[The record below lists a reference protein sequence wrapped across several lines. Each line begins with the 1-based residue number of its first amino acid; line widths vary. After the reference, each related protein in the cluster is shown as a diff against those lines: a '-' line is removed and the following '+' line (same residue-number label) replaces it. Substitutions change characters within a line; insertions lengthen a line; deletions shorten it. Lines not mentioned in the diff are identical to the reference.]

1 MDRLVELYR
10 NNGYLRFSRSMLFGL
25 WDTLDISLLQ
35 PSLDPF
41 EQAAQLELLK
51 KRRMSPTAN
60 LNIRMRP
67 VDDTSLLRPYY
78 IGKITVDPFSND
90 PSRSDTTLVFAKN
103 IGVIQHTNKFKPRI
117 FPPLI
122 YFHPGDRYDQRRYT
136 RTTNRLT
143 GVGTWRMVD
152 IAQIPRT
159 GSDTVDIA
167 IKLIPAKKYNF
178 TTSVESSYSQSAI
191 TGNFVG
197 IGLTMGLQNRNF
209 ARAANLMTTNASYMV
224 ELGQFTA
231 GRIIQTQQ
239 FSLSNSISYPRFIF
253 PGMQSFKDNFRGNFR
268 SIFTLNATSTDRIYL
283 FNLSSLNA
291 SWGYEFSWHA
301 KDYLT
306 KNRTY
311 TLRLKVPNIEYAY
324 LVKRDSLDKLIVQ
337 NPSIKNLF
345 NDGLI
350 TSTIV
355 NFIMP
360 WNERNGR
367 NSSVF
372 RANFEESGLLTGM
385 VKNKFIDD
393 NLYRFVKMD
402 IEYARMIRW
411 AKTSFITRGFA
422 GLGYELGSTPNPEK
436 RLQLPFFKQYF
447 AGGPNSMRAWQLR
460 RLGPGSYI
468 NNFTGDYSIPDRFG
482 DMQLEAN
489 FEYRFPL
496 FKVAGI
502 PVNGAAFTDMGN
514 VWLVKKDAG
523 TNDQIFKLGRLG
535 TDLAIGSGAGMRVDL
550 GFFVIRLDYAYK
562 VKDPSPSPENSIYQN
577 KFFAYPFFKGSQLQ
591 IGIGYPFIF

>member
-1 MDRLVELYR
+1 
-10 NNGYLRFSRSMLFGL
+10 
-25 WDTLDISLLQ
+25 
-35 PSLDPF
+35 
-41 EQAAQLELLK
+41 
-51 KRRMSPTAN
+51 
-60 LNIRMRP
+60 
-67 VDDTSLLRPYY
+67 
-78 IGKITVDPFSND
+78 
-90 PSRSDTTLVFAKN
+90 
-103 IGVIQHTNKFKPRI
+103 
-117 FPPLI
+117 
-122 YFHPGDRYDQRRYT
+122 
-136 RTTNRLT
+136 
-143 GVGTWRMVD
+143 VD
-152 IAQIPRT
+152 IAQMPREGT
-159 GSDTVDIA
+159 DTVDIA

-197 IGLTMGLQNRNF
+197 IGLTAGLQNRNF
-209 ARAANLMTTNASYMV
+209 ARSANLMTTNASYMV
-224 ELGQFTA
+224 ELGQLTA

-239 FSLSNSISYPRFIF
+239 FSLTNAISSPRFVF
-253 PGMQSFKDNFRGNFR
+253 PGLQSFKDNFRGNFR
-268 SIFTLNATSTDRIYL
+268 SIFTLSATSTDRAYL
-283 FNLSSLNA
+283 FNLTSLNA
-291 SWGYEFSWHA
+291 SWGYEFSWRA
-301 KDYLT
+301 KDYLV

-311 TLRLKVPNIEYAY
+311 NLSIKLPNVEYAH
-324 LVKRDSLDKLIVQ
+324 LIKRDSLNKLIVQ
-337 NPSIKNLF
+337 NPSIANLF

-350 TSTIV
+350 TSTMM
-355 NFIMP
+355 NFTMP
-360 WNERNGR
+360 WNNRTGR
-367 NSSVF
+367 SASVF

-385 VKNKFIDD
+385 VHNQFIED

-402 IEYARMIRW
+402 LEYARMFKW

-422 GLGYELGSTPNPEK
+422 GLGYELSSTPNPEK
-436 RLQLPFFKQYF
+436 RFELPFFKQYF

-468 NNFTGDYSIPDRFG
+468 NNFIGDYSIPDRFG

-514 VWLVKKDAG
+514 VWLVKKNSG
-523 TNDQIFKLGRLG
+523 TDDEIFKLGRLG
-535 TDLAIGSGAGMRVDL
+535 TDLAIGSGAGVRVDL

-562 VKDPSPSPENSIYQN
+562 VKDPSPSPDNSSYQN